1 MFNSCRE
8 SGDHGPFKFVILL
21 PADSAATAPSSHP
34 PHAPSPSRN
43 SSWDRQVF
51 TTYKNVNGDKVI
63 KDNDTITQNFMI
75 SNYQGQEAI
84 DNDDGSAYYNTH
96 SNFLVCMYPR

>member
-8 SGDHGPFKFVILL
+8 SGDHGPF
-21 PADSAATAPSSHP
+21 
-34 PHAPSPSRN
+34 N
-43 SSWDRQVF
+43 SWDRQVF
-51 TTYKNVNGDKVI
+51 TTYKNVNTDQVI
-63 KDNDTITQNFMI
+63 KDNDTITMNLMI

-96 SNFLVCMYPR
+96 HNFLIYSGNGM